1 MLKPEK
7 QLPDCDSQKTDNFQ
21 KLQKELHDLY
31 GLTISK
37 DDTDYGF
44 CLDKDAII
52 AGNEDLVKKL
62 FNK

>member
-7 QLPDCDSQKTDNFQ
+7 QLLDSDSQKTDNFQ

-31 GLTISK
+31 GITISE

-44 CLDKDAII
+44 CLDEDAII
-52 AGNEDLVKKL
+52 TGNEDLVKKL